1 MELDVMEAGEALDDL
16 KKNNENLSSVKIKLE
31 TDLDLLNVNFITSET
46 HVADISRPTLMNK
59 LST

>member
-46 HVADISRPTLMNK
+46 HVADITGRL
-59 LST
+59 